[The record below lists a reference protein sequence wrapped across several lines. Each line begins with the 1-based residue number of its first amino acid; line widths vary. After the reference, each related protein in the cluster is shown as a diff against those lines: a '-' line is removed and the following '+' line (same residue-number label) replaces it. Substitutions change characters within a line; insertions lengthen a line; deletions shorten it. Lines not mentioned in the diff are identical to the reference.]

1 MKMMMNDE
9 IFNLLDSE
17 NQETPL
23 LEEQGL
29 KDVLNLIDREEDEE
43 KNEERYNLNFDFLNK

>member
-1 MKMMMNDE
+1 MTTNDE
-9 IFNLLDSE
+9 IFDLLDSE

-23 LEEQGL
+23 LGEQGL
-29 KDVLNLIDREEDEE
+29 KDVLNLIDNEEDEE

>member
-1 MKMMMNDE
+1 MMTNDE

-17 NQETPL
+17 NQEAPL

-29 KDVLNLIDREEDEE
+29 KDVLNLIDNEEDEE